1 MIAVDDKVMNSW
13 QELLDGVISV
23 PVFIEGSVPEE
34 YEGSYVELRV
44 ESETEDDTKHS
55 FRSDLVIIT
64 DIVTMFKVSPNRS
77 VASGIDN
84 EIKTLIKSVPG
95 LNNLVQQ
102 SGIQIL
108 HVVPSDASFLQEY
121 STGVIYYRK
130 IVRYTHRIIQN

>member
-23 PVFIEGSVPEE
+23 PVFIEGSVPEDE
-34 YEGSYVELRV
+34 KRNYVELRV
-44 ESETEDDTKHS
+44 ESETQDDTKHS
-55 FRSDLVIIT
+55 FRSDLVIIA
-64 DIVTMFKVSPNRS
+64 DIVTRFSISPNRS

-95 LNNLVQQ
+95 LNNLVAQ

-121 STGVIYYRK
+121 QSGIIYYRK
-130 IVRYTHRIIQN
+130 IVRYTHRIVQT

>member
-1 MIAVDDKVMNSW
+1 MTAVDDKVMNSW

-34 YEGSYVELRV
+34 YNGNYVELRV

-64 DIVTMFKVSPNRS
+64 DIVTRFHVSPNRS
-77 VASGIDN
+77 VASAIDS
-84 EIKTLIKSVPG
+84 EIKTLVRPSPG
-95 LNNLVQQ
+95 INGLLKPIGV
-102 SGIQIL
+102 QIL
-108 HVVPSDASFLQEY
+108 HVIASDAAFLQEY

-130 IVRYTHRIIQN
+130 IVRYTHKIVQN

>member
-1 MIAVDDKVMNSW
+1 MIAVDDKLMNSW

-34 YEGSYVELRV
+34 YNGNYVELRV

-64 DIVTMFKVSPNRS
+64 DIVTRFHVSPNRS
-77 VASGIDN
+77 VASAIDS
-84 EIKTLIKSVPG
+84 EIK
-95 LNNLVQQ
+95 NLVRP
-102 SGIQIL
+102 SPGINGLLKPAGVQIL
-108 HVVPSDASFLQEY
+108 HVIASDAAFFPEY

-130 IVRYTHRIIQN
+130 IVRYTHKIVQN

>member
-34 YEGSYVELRV
+34 YEGNYVELRV

-84 EIKTLIKSVPG
+84 EIKALIKSVPG

>member
-34 YEGSYVELRV
+34 YEGNYVELRV

>member
-23 PVFIEGSVPEE
+23 PVFIEDSVPEE
-34 YEGSYVELRV
+34 YSGNYVELRV

-64 DIVTMFKVSPNRS
+64 DIVTRFSVSPNRS

-84 EIKTLIKSVPG
+84 EIKALIKSVPG
-95 LNNLVQQ
+95 LNNLVAQ

>member
-34 YEGSYVELRV
+34 YEGNYVELRV

-55 FRSDLVIIT
+55 FREDLVIIT
-64 DIVTMFKVSPNRS
+64 DIVTRFNVSPNRS
-77 VASGIDN
+77 VASGIDT
-84 EIKTLIKSVPG
+84 EIKTLVRPTAQSHG
-95 LNNLVQQ
+95 LLKPDGV
-102 SGIQIL
+102 QIL
-108 HVVPSDASFLQEY
+108 GVIASDAAFLQEY

-130 IVRYTHRIIQN
+130 IVRYTHKIVQN